1 MFMPH
6 THTARATSLWG
17 LVLAAGDGRRLQDFI
32 RQTRGAELPK
42 QFINF
47 TGKLSMLEQTYRR
60 AEQLIRREQILTIVG
75 KHHLQHSEVKRQL
88 AGRNTDTIIVQPQ
101 NKETGPGVLLPLLH
115 LYKRNPQAIVALF
128 PSDHFIL
135 QEDRFMEHVALAAQ
149 AVAHD
154 SAQIVMLAME
164 PNGPEV
170 EYGYIMP
177 RSAEGQIT
185 LWGTRQTARFIEK
198 PNRHLAQE
206 LVKAGGL
213 WNTMIMVFKVRTV
226 MAMMRQLCPEIYYQF
241 IGIFDAI
248 GTAREAAAV
257 EALYEKLEPL
267 NFSRGFIEI
276 LSQTNPT
283 AIAVLPVLGV
293 YWSDWGSPERL
304 GQILERLEQADTK
317 PRSRE
322 AAARPNPAG
331 QSSYPIRQTELL

>member
-1 MFMPH
+1 MFMSQ
-6 THTARATSLWG
+6 THAARATSLWG
-17 LVLAAGDGRRLQDFI
+17 LVLAAGDGRRLQNFI

-42 QFINF
+42 QFISF
-47 TGKLSMLEQTYRR
+47 TGELSMLEQTYRR
-60 AEQLIRREQILTIVG
+60 AEQLIQPEQILTIVG

-88 AGRNTDTIIVQPQ
+88 AGRDVDTIIVQPQ
-101 NKETGPGVLLPLLH
+101 NKETGPGVLLPLLN
-115 LYKRNPQAIVALF
+115 LYKRNPEAIVALF

-135 QEDRFMEHVALAAQ
+135 QEERFMEHVALAAQ

-154 SAQIVMLAME
+154 SAKIVMLGME

-177 RSAEGQIT
+177 RAAEGQIT
-185 LWGTRQTARFIEK
+185 PWGTHQTAAFIEK
-198 PNRHLAQE
+198 PNRQLAQD

-226 MAMMRQLCPEIYYQF
+226 IAMMRRHCPATYYQF
-241 IGIFDAI
+241 LDIFDAI

-257 EALYEKLEPL
+257 EALYDKIEPS
-267 NFSRGFIEI
+267 NFSRDFLEK

-304 GQILERLEQADTK
+304 GQILERLEQARSR
-317 PRSRE
+317 PLSRE
-322 AAARPNPAG
+322 AAGRPNPPE
-331 QSSYPIRQTELL
+331 QWSYSIRPTELF

>member
-1 MFMPH
+1 MFMSQ
-6 THTARATSLWG
+6 THGARATSLWG

-42 QFINF
+42 QFISF
-47 TGKLSMLEQTYRR
+47 TGEISMLEQTYRR
-60 AEQLIRREQILTIVG
+60 AERLIRREQILTIVG

-88 AGRNTDTIIVQPQ
+88 AGRDIDTIIVQPQ

-135 QEDRFMEHVALAAQ
+135 QEDRFMEHVALAAK

-164 PNGPEV
+164 PSGPEV

-185 LWGTRQTARFIEK
+185 LWGTRRTAGFVEK
-198 PNRHLAQE
+198 PNRQLAHE

-213 WNTMIMVFKVRTV
+213 WNTMIMVFRVRTV
-226 MAMMRQLCPEIYYQF
+226 IAMMRRLCPAIYHQF
-241 IGIFDAI
+241 LGIFDAI
-248 GTAREAAAV
+248 GTKREAEAV
-257 EALYEKLEPL
+257 EALYEEIEPV
-267 NFSRGFIEI
+267 NFSRDFIEK
-276 LSQTNPT
+276 LSQTDPT

-293 YWSDWGSPERL
+293 YWNDWGSPERL
-304 GQILERLEQADTK
+304 EQILERVEQAHGK
-317 PRSRE
+317 PRHRE
-322 AAARPNPAG
+322 LAARPSQG
-331 QSSYPIRQTELL
+331 GSSSHSIRPSELF